1 MCRPFMTLWCMHF
14 MGKWTILPSE
24 IKFLIQSDRQS
35 YLFSLPSSTANTT
48 IATASIRILVG
59 YRQFKNCIQ
68 QCILTFTFGPLK
80 ISCVTYDLGWD
91 SIFMTDQKPCCY
103 TLHSPQWFEMI
114 ENSILQNFSKI
125 IWLAGPKKLA
135 WKSSPF
141 WLEPERQR
149 LMAKVAWNFAL

>member
-1 MCRPFMTLWCMHF
+1 MFKSLYWTMNSFKIQPANQYKNHRKTSRWVGFPFVHF
-14 MGKWTILPSE
+14 MGKWTILASE
-24 IKFLIQSDRQS
+24 IEFLIQSDRQS

-114 ENSILQNFSKI
+114 EKYYLAKLQ
-125 IWLAGPKKLA
+125 
-135 WKSSPF
+135 
-141 WLEPERQR
+141 
-149 LMAKVAWNFAL
+149 